1 MESAQTGQDTTSDP
15 AGESAPD
22 VLPGAEIRTR
32 GRIEGHELV
41 EPVVEAVEE
50 RGAAGDNDV
59 GEEVWADVGVDLIE
73 GGLMSVGSVWFC
85 GGAGC
90 RSPRRKLA

>member
-15 AGESAPD
+15 AGESALRRIARRGD
-22 VLPGAEIRTR
+22 TDAW
-32 GRIEGHELV
+32 GRIEGHELVV

-59 GEEVWADVGVDLIE
+59 GEEV
-73 GGLMSVGSVWFC
+73 
-85 GGAGC
+85 
-90 RSPRRKLA
+90 